1 MLASRKHFFL
11 ESKVDVLYKAASL
24 FKELLDSNKT
34 IFKYNKQNNNFSLID
49 ADYLLEN
56 TSEKQTVYIFLAE
69 NQDSNFFCRSFFPK
83 EKRDYSVGQEKWT
96 LLFKKKINKS
106 TNTEEILFR
115 HKNFKG

>member
-1 MLASRKHFFL
+1 VCLLCVDPKFWAGIQFFGEL
-11 ESKVDVLYKAASL
+11 STGSAFSHKPATKMSL
-24 FKELLDSNKT
+24 
-34 IFKYNKQNNNFSLID
+34 
-49 ADYLLEN
+49 
-56 TSEKQTVYIFLAE
+56 